1 MASKWNCA
9 ICSKQI
15 MWSELFTFYSKGA
28 AHFFCFKDV
37 AMQTK
42 KEGVPVD
49 ALLNMLETEL
59 RMIVSYK
66 KHLNETTNEELK
78 KVLDENEKDAEKH
91 ATLLTKLIDRMA
103 LQK

>member
-28 AHFFCFKDV
+28 AHFLCFKDV
-37 AMQTK
+37 AVQTK

-49 ALLNMLETEL
+49 ALLNILETEL

-66 KHLNETTNEELK
+66 KHLSETTNEDLK

-91 ATLLTKLIDRMA
+91 AALLTKLIDRMA